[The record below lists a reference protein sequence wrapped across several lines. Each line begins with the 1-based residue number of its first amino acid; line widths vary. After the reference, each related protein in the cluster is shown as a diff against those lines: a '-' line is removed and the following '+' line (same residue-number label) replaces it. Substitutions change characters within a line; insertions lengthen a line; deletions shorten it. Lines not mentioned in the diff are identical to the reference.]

1 MKHSPL
7 IASACL
13 ALVLMSSS
21 LIGSSEARN
30 KKKYVGETG
39 GDFEFID
46 EVSPKWLHG
55 SQQAIPP
62 APLTHCLRSPTA
74 RIRIPRLSLG
84 CVSASQF
91 ATLPVCL
98 LLNTP

>member
-21 LIGSSEARN
+21 LIGSTEARN

-46 EVSPKWLHG
+46 EVSSKWLYG
-55 SQQAIPP
+55 YPAIHP
-62 APLTHCLRSPTA
+62 ASHSFT
-74 RIRIPRLSLG
+74 
-84 CVSASQF
+84 VSASQRLGF
-91 ATLPVCL
+91 PV
-98 LLNTP
+98 

>member
-55 SQQAIPP
+55 SQQAVQPSLQP
-62 APLTHCLRSPTA
+62 HLLT
-74 RIRIPRLSLG
+74 
-84 CVSASQF
+84 VSAHQRLGF
-91 ATLPVCL
+91 GFPV
-98 LLNTP
+98 

>member
-62 APLTHCLRSPTA
+62 APLTHCLRFTNGSDSDSPSES
-74 RIRIPRLSLG
+74 RMRLR
-84 CVSASQF
+84 
-91 ATLPVCL
+91 LPVCHSSCL
-98 LLNTP
+98 SPT